1 MKINKLT
8 ASFGILSN
16 ETIEFHDGLNVIA
29 RPNESGKSTWCAF
42 IRAMLYGVDS
52 SERAKAGYLPDKL
65 RYAPWSG
72 TPMEGSMELSSHG
85 MDITLTRT
93 SRSPS
98 APMREFSAVRTGTGI
113 PVDWLDAQTAGE
125 KLTGVSRD
133 VFRRSAFVEQ
143 GALAVSGS
151 PELEKRI
158 AAIVSTGE
166 EDTSYSEADE
176 RLRAWQRSRRF
187 NKRGRLPE
195 LENDI
200 ADCRD
205 RLKDMEEGV
214 QGQNGMRRRL
224 EDAESDCARLEG
236 MVTESRRQYRRD
248 ALDKLSQSR
257 AELEKATQSCN
268 DLSVRARAD
277 RAALEHNVIG
287 DREPATV
294 TQEAKRD
301 RAQAEALRQAAEHR
315 GSPAG
320 MIVMIA
326 LFAAALALGI
336 FFNSYMF
343 AAAALFAAG
352 AVLLGLNFKKKAA
365 AAAQAAVDRR
375 KILETYSASCEED
388 IDSTVE
394 EYRGMYAACM
404 AAEQEEADAKARL
417 EDVKRRHGELESA
430 TLSDL
435 DFANGSTE
443 AASLGRQLS
452 AAKQER
458 ERLAAA
464 IAQTDGRL
472 QTMGDPL
479 VIKSSI
485 ENMESER
492 ERLQE
497 EYDAIALA
505 VDALKRADE
514 EIQSRF
520 SPELGRCAAEYM
532 SIMTGGKYD
541 SLFINR
547 DFTVRARAQG
557 DSVPRES
564 EYLSAGTLDLLY
576 LAVRLAVCRLAL
588 PEEDKCPIILDD
600 PMVNFDAE
608 RQEKAMKLL
617 EEIAKE
623 RQVILFSRDC
633 A

>member
-1 MKINKLT
+1 
-8 ASFGILSN
+8 
-16 ETIEFHDGLNVIA
+16 
-29 RPNESGKSTWCAF
+29 
-42 IRAMLYGVDS
+42 
-52 SERAKAGYLPDKL
+52 
-65 RYAPWSG
+65 
-72 TPMEGSMELSSHG
+72 
-85 MDITLTRT
+85 
-93 SRSPS
+93 
-98 APMREFSAVRTGTGI
+98 
-113 PVDWLDAQTAGE
+113 
-125 KLTGVSRD
+125 
-133 VFRRSAFVEQ
+133 
-143 GALAVSGS
+143 
-151 PELEKRI
+151 
-158 AAIVSTGE
+158 
-166 EDTSYSEADE
+166 
-176 RLRAWQRSRRF
+176 
-187 NKRGRLPE
+187 
-195 LENDI
+195 
-200 ADCRD
+200 
-205 RLKDMEEGV
+205 
-214 QGQNGMRRRL
+214 
-224 EDAESDCARLEG
+224 
-236 MVTESRRQYRRD
+236 
-248 ALDKLSQSR
+248 
-257 AELEKATQSCN
+257 
-268 DLSVRARAD
+268 
-277 RAALEHNVIG
+277 
-287 DREPATV
+287 
-294 TQEAKRD
+294 
-301 RAQAEALRQAAEHR
+301 
-315 GSPAG
+315 
-320 MIVMIA
+320 MIA

-600 PMVNFDAE
+600 PMTGRIPDEYFINNNIASLTTFPDVTVSNAAYYQIIEAANGHTYVQTDGVE
-608 RQEKAMKLL
+608 TWKALK
-617 EEIAKE
+617 
-623 RQVILFSRDC
+623 
-633 A
+633 